1 MNEKDNWEDLEKR
14 IQFKKEKST
23 VALIEDQEEA
33 HKHFVSEEFSH
44 LVLTEGPTVALGL
57 LSNEA
62 RTELSQSIIN
72 NYHKRLVE
80 ANSGL

>member
-1 MNEKDNWEDLEKR
+1 MKTDYLVQEEDDEKE
-14 IQFKKEKST
+14 
-23 VALIEDQEEA
+23 AQEEA
-33 HKHFVSEEFSH
+33 HNHFVSLEFSH

>member
-1 MNEKDNWEDLEKR
+1 MKTDYLVPEEDEEKE
-14 IQFKKEKST
+14 
-23 VALIEDQEEA
+23 AQEEA
-33 HKHFVSEEFSH
+33 HKHFVSLEFSH
-44 LVLTEGPTVALGL
+44 LVLTEGPTVALEL